1 MLQKVNQTKNCR
13 QISVIKMNY
22 FFIPTVAVKSKELT
36 VLSTIVSQ
44 FNSFKIVAEKKY
56 V

>member
-36 VLSTIVSQ
+36 VLSTISQ
-44 FNSFKIVAEKKY
+44 FNSFKIVTEK
-56 V
+56 